1 MNGSNKSNERNG
13 SNGSDGRDSSDG
25 AWQVDP
31 EAGPLKLAYADEMRE
46 MDRRTI
52 EDWGMPGTVLM
63 ENAGRSVAAVCE
75 ELLDELPS
83 GPVVIVAGKGNNGGD
98 GFVVARWLHWAG
110 YDVEVCLL
118 PPLDDLSGD
127 AAINARFAERMG
139 VPIHQQATRE
149 LLDDRLSRA
158 TLIADGVLGTGISGE
173 VRGPAREAVEAM
185 NAAPAPVVAIDIASG
200 VDADTGA
207 ILGEATRAHTTVT
220 FALAKVGMYQ
230 QPGRA
235 CCGQIIVA
243 PIGMSR
249 ELTEAA
255 ELRTNLTTSADAE
268 VMLPARGANMHKGD
282 AGRLL
287 VIAGSVGM
295 SGAAA
300 MAALAATRAGAG
312 LVTIACPESLN
323 DILEVK
329 CTEVMTRPM
338 PETAARSLAL
348 EGEDAIVEFA
358 AGMDAVAL
366 GPGLSR
372 HEATAELAR
381 RLAARIELPMLIDAD
396 GLNAF
401 AGRAEELRERPAP
414 TVLTPH
420 PGEFARL
427 SGREVGAIEADRP
440 RSARELAER
449 TGCVVLL
456 KGAGTVIADP
466 GGEVWINPT
475 GNEGLACGGSGDVL
489 SGIVGAFLAGGSG
502 ALHAAV
508 AGAYYHGRAADVAA
522 GDGLRGMVPPKLIE
536 VLPRVFATE

>member
-1 MNGSNKSNERNG
+1 M
-13 SNGSDGRDSSDG
+13 
-25 AWQVDP
+25 
-31 EAGPLKLAYADEMRE
+31 KLAYADEMRE
-46 MDRRTI
+46 MDRQTI
-52 EDWGMPGTVLM
+52 EDWGMPGAVLM

-75 ELLDELPS
+75 ELLEELPP

-110 YDVEVCLL
+110 YEIEVCLL
-118 PPLDDLSGD
+118 PRLDELSGH

-139 VPIHQQATRE
+139 VPIRE
-149 LLDDRLSRA
+149 ETGREALDERLSRA
-158 TLIADGVLGTGISGE
+158 TLIVDGVLGTGISGE
-173 VRGPAREAVEAM
+173 VRGLAREAIEAM
-185 NAAPAPVVAIDIASG
+185 NAAGAPVVAIDIASG

-207 ILGEATRAHTTVT
+207 ILGEAVWAHTTVT

-230 QPGRA
+230 QPGRER
-235 CCGQIIVA
+235 CGQIVIA
-243 PIGMSR
+243 PIGISR
-249 ELTEAA
+249 ELTEAP
-255 ELRTNLTTSADAE
+255 ELRTNLTTSEDAE
-268 VMLPARGANMHKGD
+268 GMLPVRGPNIHKGD

-329 CTEVMTRPM
+329 CTEAMTRPM
-338 PETAARSLAL
+338 PETAGRSLAL
-348 EGEDAIVEFA
+348 EAEDAIAEFA
-358 AGMDAVAL
+358 EGMDAVAL

-381 RLAARIELPMLIDAD
+381 RLARRIKLPMVIDAD

-401 AGRAEELRERPAP
+401 AGRVDELRERPAP

-427 SGREVGAIEADRP
+427 TGRQIAEIEADRP

-466 GGEVWINPT
+466 GGEAWINPT
-475 GNEGLACGGSGDVL
+475 GNEGLASGGSGDVL
-489 SGIVGAFLAGGSG
+489 SGIVGAFLAGGSS
-502 ALHAAV
+502 ALHAAA

-522 GDGLRGMVPPKLIE
+522 EDGLRGMVPPRLIE